1 MNMRFIREIR
11 DNGEDEIE
19 VLGTTSKRK
28 HDPWKWLLV
37 LAILAILI
45 VVAILYV
52 KEDSSIPEEE
62 ISEEVSEEMVMEVPP
77 LANDSLPSVVM
88 RKDSINDVVLDIYA
102 LHDLEARLSLSL
114 PEKTDTAVRFVLQAA
129 DIRKDNKQIL
139 GDFVLD
145 GEQLSRGK
153 RKTGYCA
160 IVDGKV
166 TLGNSDSDEMKDHC
180 IERRGDFFRQ
190 YPLVMD
196 GEVIINALKG
206 KANRRALARQGDD
219 LYVVMSRNRESLYD
233 FSEALADMGFT
244 DALYL
249 VGGTSYGWCRIGSET
264 YDLGV
269 RKGNPF
275 PNANYIVFSD
285 KRSFR

>member
-1 MNMRFIREIR
+1 MRFIREIR

-45 VVAILYV
+45 VVAILYI

-114 PEKTDTAVRFVLQAA
+114 PEKTDTTVRFVLQAA

-206 KANRRALARQGDD
+206 KANRRALARQGGD

>member
-1 MNMRFIREIR
+1 MRFIREIR

-45 VVAILYV
+45 VVAILYI

-102 LHDLEARLSLSL
+102 LHNLEARLSLSL

>member
-28 HDPWKWLLV
+28 HDPWKWLLA

>member
-1 MNMRFIREIR
+1 MRFIREIR

-45 VVAILYV
+45 VVAILYI
-52 KEDSSIPEEE
+52 KEDPSIPEEE

-114 PEKTDTAVRFVLQAA
+114 PEKTDTTVRFVLQAA